1 MMEKSPNTA
10 TDTTNT
16 HPTGPFAFVIPV
28 FNHADKVGDVI
39 RAALTLNLPVI
50 VVDDGSTDSTVDRV
64 KNIPDIRLLQHSRNR
79 GKGAALLTGMMLAAK
94 SARWAISVDADGQHA
109 PGDALNLIRAIPA
122 GQRPIVVGTRQ
133 GMGAAEV
140 NWTSRFG
147 RKFSNFWVRVSG
159 GCWVDD
165 SQSGF
170 RIYPLPESLN
180 LNVKSRR
187 YQFEVEVLV
196 KAAWKNIPL
205 VQAPVS
211 VTYLP
216 ASRRIS
222 HFRPFVDFMRNS
234 RVFARLVIQRF
245 FVPPAIRRRCFAS
258 SEQLMNSKYAES

>member
-1 MMEKSPNTA
+1 MNKPPNNTA
-10 TDTTNT
+10 STAVT
-16 HPTGPFAFVIPV
+16 HSMGPFAFVIPV
-28 FNHADKVGDVI
+28 YNHVDKVGDVI

-50 VVDDGSTDSTVDRV
+50 VVDDGSTDSTADRV
-64 KNIPDIRLLQHSRNR
+64 KNIPGVRLLQHSRNQ
-79 GKGAALLTGMMLAAK
+79 GKGEALMTGMTEAAK

-109 PGDALNLIRAIPA
+109 PVDGLNLIRAIPA

-133 GMGAAEV
+133 GMEAGEV
-140 NWTSRFG
+140 NWKSRYG
-147 RKFSNFWVRVSG
+147 RKFSNFWVWASS
-159 GCWVDD
+159 GCWVED

-196 KAAWKNIPL
+196 KAAWKKIPL

-216 ASRRIS
+216 ESGRIS

-234 RVFARLVIQRF
+234 RVFARLVIQRL

>member
-1 MMEKSPNTA
+1 MKKPPNNTA
-10 TDTTNT
+10 NTTTDI
-16 HPTGPFAFVIPV
+16 HPMGPFAFVIPV

-39 RAALTLNLPVI
+39 RGALTLNFPVI

-64 KNIPDIRLLQHSRNR
+64 KNIPDITLLQHSCNR
-79 GKGAALLTGMMLAAK
+79 GKGAALLTGMMQAAK

-133 GMGAAEV
+133 GMEASEV
-140 NWTSRFG
+140 NWTSRYG

-159 GCWVDD
+159 GCRVDD

-196 KAAWKNIPL
+196 KAAWKKIPL

-216 ASRRIS
+216 GSRRIS
-222 HFRPFVDFMRNS
+222 HFH
-234 RVFARLVIQRF
+234 
-245 FVPPAIRRRCFAS
+245 
-258 SEQLMNSKYAES
+258 